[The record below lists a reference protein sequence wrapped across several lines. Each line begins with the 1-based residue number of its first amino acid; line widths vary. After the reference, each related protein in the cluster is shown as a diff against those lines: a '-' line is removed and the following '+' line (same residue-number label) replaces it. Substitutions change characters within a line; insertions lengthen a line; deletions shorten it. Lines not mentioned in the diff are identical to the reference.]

1 MGGWIWKSEVRQFP
15 CQTGPRGKHS
25 RAIYLDTPRDRAFS
39 QCDVQLVPSPL
50 CPCLS
55 PGVRLGR
62 SKGSLDPG
70 SRSFLPKED
79 FTLGSL
85 LGPPTLGS
93 WCTHAA
99 LAWGVRPPPHMPL
112 CMGSVSRPVPDPSDH
127 YCCVVLLRF
136 QWFSWPT
143 GSPRSVAFFSK
154 INAISEAKRGR
165 SKWRNKHF

>member
-15 CQTGPRGKHS
+15 CQTGPRGKHL
-25 RAIYLDTPRDRAFS
+25 RAICLDTPRDRAFS

-99 LAWGVRPPPHMPL
+99 LAWGVRPPPTCRSAWGQCPGL
-112 CMGSVSRPVPDPSDH
+112 CPTH
-127 YCCVVLLRF
+127 LIITVVL
-136 QWFSWPT
+136 SSSGSS
-143 GSPRSVAFFSK
+143 GSPGPQGPPGQWPSSQK
-154 INAISEAKRGR
+154 
-165 SKWRNKHF
+165 